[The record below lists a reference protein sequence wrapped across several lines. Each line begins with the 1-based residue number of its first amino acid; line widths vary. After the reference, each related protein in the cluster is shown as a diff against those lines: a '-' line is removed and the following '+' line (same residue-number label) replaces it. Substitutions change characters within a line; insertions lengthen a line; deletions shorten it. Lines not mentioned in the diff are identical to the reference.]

1 MYEGLLHWMHPPEME
16 NPKWNYVVLGL
27 AALFDGGSF
36 LVGYRQLRTV
46 SGGQRLWRVIR
57 TSKDPSIFTVVLEDL
72 ADLADLAGLLI
83 AFLGIYY
90 GQWLKNPHLDGMA
103 SVLIGLILALMAVVI
118 MHETKGLLL
127 GESADDD
134 MLKAICTI
142 AGQDRSVDKVG
153 KPLSVYLGPHSV
165 ILAIDIQFRRD
176 LPAVEVAAAVLRIEG
191 LIRHSYPDVKQIFIE
206 AKALSGRRS
215 RALRTWPVRKRSEVG
230 SYGPAPSAAA
240 GREGPG
246 AVVSTSLRR
255 RPPSKPWDLCHV
267 SNSGIGRPRAMP

>member
-72 ADLADLAGLLI
+72 ADLAGLLI
-83 AFLGIYY
+83 AFLGIYC

-134 MLKAICTI
+134 MLKAI
-142 AGQDRSVDKVG
+142 
-153 KPLSVYLGPHSV
+153 
-165 ILAIDIQFRRD
+165 
-176 LPAVEVAAAVLRIEG
+176 
-191 LIRHSYPDVKQIFIE
+191 
-206 AKALSGRRS
+206 
-215 RALRTWPVRKRSEVG
+215 
-230 SYGPAPSAAA
+230 
-240 GREGPG
+240 
-246 AVVSTSLRR
+246 
-255 RPPSKPWDLCHV
+255 
-267 SNSGIGRPRAMP
+267 